1 MGYPTKSTIDAFK
14 QIVEKDG
21 MEDILENLVNAANNN
36 KKIAPIVDFLKE
48 MVHAIIS
55 DNLEDEL
62 SAYTN
67 GFISCLDLFRR
78 QLESETIDLEDL
90 NLQLDN
96 IVGWNE
102 FLEKE
107 NFALKEE
114 IDGLKRRNKE
124 LQEMSTLPTNG
135 NDSSPI

>member
-36 KKIAPIVDFLKE
+36 KKIAPIVGFLKE
-48 MVHAIIS
+48 MVHTIIS

-135 NDSSPI
+135 NDTSTI

>member
-36 KKIAPIVDFLKE
+36 KKIAPIVGFLKE
-48 MVHAIIS
+48 MVHTIIS

-124 LQEMSTLPTNG
+124 LQEMPTLPTNG
-135 NDSSPI
+135 NDTSTI